1 MGLKG
6 SDYAFRGSVPEWL
19 PVFLRRWARDLTY
32 DEVHAMELGL
42 LGIVAGAAWWAGL
55 HEAVA
60 TLSLT
65 LVAAAFG
72 LRKLPDKLPVARRVV
87 RREPWYF
94 TTVYLVTAVNTVAA
108 LMVIA

>member
-6 SDYAFRGSVPEWL
+6 SDYALRGSVPEWV
-19 PVFLRRWARDLTY
+19 PAAIRRWARDLTY

-42 LGIVAGAAWWAGL
+42 TGLVAGAAWWAGL
-55 HEAVA
+55 HTEVA
-60 TLSLT
+60 ALSLT

-94 TTVYLVTAVNTVAA
+94 TTVYLATALLTTSV